1 VVSVANNTI
10 VGVVANH
17 HHTER
22 AAIDLKL
29 AGFDDDQIGI
39 LSRIDEGHVL
49 VDEVD
54 GDMESGTGAAA
65 GVAPGAGLGAL
76 WGLGILAVI
85 LPGIGPAIVGGTLGM
100 LLSSAAA
107 GATAVGI
114 AGTLVGL
121 GLSEEDATYYED
133 EFKSGLT
140 PGDSQ
145 GRSRVPRGTSNH

>member
-17 HHTER
+17 HYTQR

-29 AGFDDDQIGI
+29 AGFDEDQIGI
-39 LSRIDEGHVL
+39 SFRYGEGHILFDKV
-49 VDEVD
+49 E
-54 GDMESGTGAAA
+54 GDTQAGTGSAALAAA
-65 GVAPGAGLGAL
+65 GAGLGGL
-76 WGLGILAVI
+76 WGLGILAGV
-85 LPGIGPAIVGGTLGM
+85 LLGIGPVIVGGTLGM

-145 GRSRVPRGTSNH
+145 GRSRVTRGTSNH

>member
-1 VVSVANNTI
+1 VVSIAINTI

-17 HHTER
+17 HHAQL

-29 AGFDDDQIGI
+29 AGFDEDQIGI
-39 LSRIDEGHVL
+39 RSRIDEGHVL
-49 VDEVD
+49 FDEVD
-54 GDMESGTGAAA
+54 GDTEAGTGAAA
-65 GVAPGAGLGAL
+65 GAAAGAGLGAL
-76 WGLGILAVI
+76 WGLGILAGV
-85 LPGIGPAIVGGTLGM
+85 LLGIGPAIVGGTLGM